1 MTEPRLI
8 HANPVFMITGGR
20 GTIGSAIARLALAT
34 DHGGVYLLDDLSAGA
49 HNEMTGCEFVH
60 CDVANAEKLFKVVGS
75 IRPDVV
81 IHLAAHFANQN
92 SVDFPVSDAT
102 TNIVGTIN
110 LLETLRRIGGRS
122 KVVYASSSCVYGNSP
137 EMQEDSNLQHFDTPY
152 AISKYTAELYHR
164 FYAAHHKISAVSVR
178 IFNTYGPGE
187 MPGRYRNV
195 IPNFISKA
203 LRDEPIVI
211 TGSGEETRDFTY
223 VDDTASLLLTAAFSR
238 YCDGEVFNGGT
249 GIETSISN
257 LAELIIRLS
266 GSKSNVEFVAR
277 RNWDAVDRRFS
288 DTTRTAGMLGFHPR
302 TDLVSGLIKTI
313 EWLRARM

>member
-1 MTEPRLI
+1 MTEVKRI
-8 HANPVFMITGGR
+8 QGKPVYLITGGR
-20 GTIGSAIARLALAT
+20 GTIGSTVARMTLTA
-34 DHGGVYLLDDLSAGA
+34 DCGGVYLVDDLSAGA
-49 HNEMTGCEFVH
+49 HNEITGCEFVH
-60 CDVANAEKLFKVVGS
+60 CDIANAEKIFKVVRS

-92 SVDFPVSDAT
+92 SVEFPVSDAS

-110 LLETLRRIGGRS
+110 LLESLRRIDGRP

-137 EMQEDSNLQHFDTPY
+137 EMQENSNLQHFDTPY

-164 FYAAHHKISAVSVR
+164 FYAAHHKLAAVSVR

-249 GIETSISN
+249 GTETSISN
-257 LAELIIRLS
+257 LAELIIRLT
-266 GSKSNVEFVAR
+266 GSKSRVEFVSR
-277 RNWDAVDRRFS
+277 RNWDAIDRRFS

-302 TDLVSGLIKTI
+302 TGLVSGLIKTI
-313 EWLRARM
+313 EWLRGRV